1 MSFLSYVSPVEKPKL
16 TRRRFFA
23 VLGGTVV
30 AAGTVVAFFRTSG
43 YHVSDSVR
51 AGLVTLSPWQ
61 LVFLQHA
68 ARRIAAADSDDPAIP
83 TTDAVDVA
91 GFIDGY
97 LAGLPATKKRDLGRL
112 FAYVEHLAPLRLKL
126 SARFTRLSP
135 GDQDRVLA
143 SLESSD
149 QDLLRGGFEGLK
161 ALVFMGY
168 YRDPRTW
175 KILDY
180 AGPMVSRPERGWWE

>member
-1 MSFLSYVSPVEKPKL
+1 MSFLSYVSPVEKRKL

-23 VLGGTVV
+23 VFGGTVV
-30 AAGTVVAFFRTSG
+30 AAGTVVAFFRTRG
-43 YHVSDSVR
+43 YQVPESVR

-61 LVFLQHA
+61 FVFLQHA
-68 ARRIAAADSDDPAIP
+68 ARRIAAADSDDPKIP

-91 GFIDGY
+91 GFIDRY
-97 LAGLPATKKRDLGRL
+97 LGGLPPTKKRDLGRL

-126 SARFTRLSP
+126 SARFTRLSA

-180 AGPMVSRPERGWWE
+180 AGPMISKPERGWWE

>member
-1 MSFLSYVSPVEKPKL
+1 MPVQKPKL

-23 VLGGTVV
+23 VLGGTAV
-30 AAGTVVAFFRTSG
+30 AAGSVVAFFRTRG
-43 YHVSDSVR
+43 YDLPASTK
-51 AGLVTLSPWQ
+51 LVALSAWQ
-61 LVFLQHA
+61 FVFLQHA
-68 ARRIAAADSDDPAIP
+68 ARRIAAPDSDHPKIPAP
-83 TTDAVDVA
+83 DDLGVA
-91 GFIDGY
+91 AFIDSY
-97 LAGLPATKKRDLGRL
+97 IARLHPSKKRDLGRL

-135 GDQDRVLA
+135 ADQDRVLA

-175 KILDY
+175 KMLAY
-180 AGPMVSRPERGWWE
+180 EGPMVARPEGGWR

>member
-1 MSFLSYVSPVEKPKL
+1 MGFLSYVSAAMKAKL
-16 TRRRFFA
+16 TRRRFFTIF
-23 VLGGTVV
+23 GGTVV
-30 AAGTVVAFFRTSG
+30 AASSIVALFRTSG
-43 YHVSDSVR
+43 YQVSDSVR
-51 AGLVTLSPWQ
+51 AGLVTLTPWQ
-61 LVFLQHA
+61 FVFLQHA
-68 ARRIAAADSDDPAIP
+68 ARRIAAPDIDDPKIP

-91 GFIDGY
+91 GFIDSYIGRF
-97 LAGLPATKKRDLGRL
+97 PPTKKRDLGRL

-126 SARFTRLSP
+126 STRFTRLSP
-135 GDQDRVLA
+135 SDQDRVLA
-143 SLESSD
+143 SMESSD
-149 QDLLRGGFEGLK
+149 EDLLRGGFEGLK